1 MDLGLDFW
9 LELFVLLACLFYAAP
24 RGGFT
29 LGMIGGVGLI
39 HLHLFLPHEARQTA
53 GRRDSHDFGC
63 GVCLGDTTGMRRFG
77 LLTADCR
84 KAPA

>member
-39 HLHLFLPHEARQTA
+39 IFIFSST
-53 GRRDSHDFGC
+53 
-63 GVCLGDTTGMRRFG
+63 
-77 LLTADCR
+77 
-84 KAPA
+84 